1 LLIAPSFSLM
11 DIVPDDQDLP
21 PVPPL
26 EESRPELMDPTQV
39 AVQEDIVHTSIILD
53 LDSGLRGFF
62 KPKALHAIL
71 NLVELLDS
79 HKPEDFLDS
88 FQITTTKK
96 IISEEKE
103 SVAETLELRVA
114 IPFTAIRFLNPFDSQ
129 VDRFDLH
136 VIDLAA
142 MLRHRSSKPQKDVLY
157 CSSKEISIKAMEDTD
172 VAITLTLTDLLVW
185 SILSEKSMV
194 DASFRDMEA
203 VISSTKVDY
212 VSYMLERTIYL
223 ADSLATRMQVSKNLL
238 NRRVHFLAYAL
249 TIAGDD
255 VPDPSFLTRPSYLP
269 RASRSHIRNHDSWK
283 ILSRFR
289 YVYEKLSPENRESL
303 IEACLEGRVA
313 IPSNAENVVIQTWS
327 EWRTWDISEVKTS
340 LAMQYLYGRGSRAN
354 LDINSIQCALRSK
367 LVRVVLDPG
376 STESRFEVQTLAAT
390 MTSEESN
397 DLSGWNVSHLPAQKT
412 TVQVHAKSIDVEVNW
427 DIVALAERLLT
438 VVKTFSPKLASQLNT
453 SRPSLRARF
462 GVTQLI
468 QAVVTVGQTMV
479 RINTINLQALL
490 ANENTNVSVIG
501 TIVPDTNSA
510 QFISAIV
517 HAEDA
522 WSEFKSGARRL
533 LVAKAMAPNLYIS
546 RDAPSAKSESA
557 VEWRLAATSSHLD
570 IKVES
575 EVLDMIEVA
584 DRLIRDELVDLKQR
598 FEHLII
604 STDVRPPVGLLQR
617 GLPKLNLA
625 MLMDSYSIE
634 VALLQS
640 ISYSLKGREGRI
652 SVTPKL
658 SRQITLDLNFD
669 IEGHTHNLVSKAGEE
684 HVISSFKLPSINGQ
698 LGIRRNAERTILNLT
713 TIIEEIVV
721 DASAV
726 HGLFTTFKRPEISK
740 TFSSIKADIK
750 TITDQLNRILPT
762 SALASPVEPIRT
774 SELLYN
780 VGVTLAGIRI
790 QTEAPGMSGLA
801 HLSAGL
807 DGIQIN
813 AFNFD
818 GEVLPLPEISA
829 RLRRIFVEMNINDS
843 RGTRPCGKLG
853 LSAAIQC
860 TRRTS
865 QNGYKRSY
873 KVQLS
878 GIEAHAFAETASA
891 VVDVLN
897 NLQDRIKD
905 LDLSREK
912 RYLQRLRQPTRK
924 SSLFLGES
932 MHSDMTASSIFAS
945 AFSVSL
951 IDIQICWIIGNSVPV
966 FEGQEAQDLVLSL
979 KMIDLRSRSRSSS
992 RLTIHDLQL
1001 QMVPVSQDKR
1011 VRSRNSALLPEML
1024 FNVAY
1029 ASSEDDRKMTF
1040 QAKGKALDVRLES
1053 QFILPANMLQRS
1065 ISLAVDMFRKASES
1079 WEMTPTASGLQ
1090 RKNPF
1095 GDKRLAALLV
1105 DADFAG
1111 AVIQLE
1117 GHRRSGRDGRF
1128 GQFSEADA
1136 TFRTPGVALKVE
1148 YNDNG
1153 RDSAFTAEFKISA
1166 SSNAFTPTVVPLIL
1180 DISNSVKAIVE
1191 QTDHTAEK
1199 LSQSFFSDERFL
1211 NADPEALLGST
1222 SFNLG
1227 IRVCRQEFSLGCQPF
1242 ARVDAAVAVEDVY
1255 ITANSIKSPDHPLF
1269 FAVGASFEKLQASV
1283 QHMYS
1288 RESTFSFEIDRLV
1301 LSIMNSKHVSG
1312 TAGISAVVK
1321 VSPMKSHINARQLQD
1336 FLLFRDI
1343 WIPEEIRQA
1352 SRPAKADEQDYL
1364 VQRYQQVAT
1373 ATAFPWTATISVES
1387 IEVDLDMGQAVGKAS
1402 LLISDMWANSKKASN
1417 WEQNLCF
1424 GIQKMSVESTGRTS
1438 GFVELA
1444 DFQIRT
1450 SITWAIEMEP
1460 TNQSPLIQASVGFDR
1475 LRVKAAFDYEAF
1487 GIVDI
1492 SDFTFLMYNVR
1503 ETDIAGDRLVA
1514 ILDGGNVHACCT
1526 AASAAQGLALYQALE
1541 KLVQENQAAYSQSLK
1556 DIERYIHRQSRPRQD
1571 SAATYTSD
1579 KKPKEDSDA
1588 PISLH
1593 TDVVVT
1599 LRSINLGA
1607 FPSSFSDSTVFL
1619 LDASNIQARFA
1630 VKMDNSLIH
1639 SGLGMTLGQ
1648 LQLALTSVSQ
1658 PGPKTLQELSVEEV
1672 VRTMAG
1678 ARGGI
1683 ILRVPKVVAR
1693 MQTWQAPRTSHIDYL
1708 FRSSFEGKVDVGWNY
1723 ARISFIRDMW
1733 NAHSLAL
1740 ASRLGKPLAESAL
1753 RITATAAARQLIGT
1767 SIARPDADGEGGGG
1781 EDEEQGRI
1789 TAVVNVPQSRYE
1801 YRALEPPVIETPQL
1815 RDMGEA
1821 TPPLEWIG
1829 LHRERLPNITHQI
1842 VIVGLLGV
1850 AREVEEAY
1858 VRILGP

>member
-1 LLIAPSFSLM
+1 MEDA
-11 DIVPDDQDLP
+11 D
-21 PVPPL
+21 
-26 EESRPELMDPTQV
+26 V
-39 AVQEDIVHTSIILD
+39 AV
-53 LDSGLRGFF
+53 
-62 KPKALHAIL
+62 
-71 NLVELLDS
+71 
-79 HKPEDFLDS
+79 
-88 FQITTTKK
+88 
-96 IISEEKE
+96 
-103 SVAETLELRVA
+103 
-114 IPFTAIRFLNPFDSQ
+114 
-129 VDRFDLH
+129 
-136 VIDLAA
+136 
-142 MLRHRSSKPQKDVLY
+142 
-157 CSSKEISIKAMEDTD
+157 
-172 VAITLTLTDLLVW
+172 TLTLNDLLVW
-185 SILSEKSMV
+185 SILSEKSTV

-203 VISSTKVDY
+203 IISSNKVDY

-223 ADSLATRMQVSKNLL
+223 ADSLATRMRASKRLL

-255 VPDPSFLTRPSYLP
+255 VSDPAFLTRPSYLP
-269 RASRSHIRNHDSWK
+269 RASRSHLRNHDSWK

-303 IEACLEGRVA
+303 IEASLEGRVA
-313 IPSNAENVVIQTWS
+313 IPSDAENVVIQTWS

-340 LAMQYLYGRGSRAN
+340 LAMQYLYGRGSTSN
-354 LDINSIQCALRSK
+354 LDINSIHCGLRSN
-367 LVRVVLDPG
+367 LLRVVLDPG
-376 STESRFEVQTLAAT
+376 PTESHFEIQTLAAT

-412 TVQVHAKSIDVEVNW
+412 TVQVHAKSIEVEVNW
-427 DIVALAERLLT
+427 DIVALVERLLT
-438 VVKTFSPKLASQLNT
+438 VAKNFSPKLASQLNT

-462 GVTQLI
+462 AVTQLI
-468 QAVVTVGQTMV
+468 QAVLTVGQTVV

-490 ANENTNVSVIG
+490 ANDNTNVSVIG
-501 TIVPDTNSA
+501 TIVPDSNSA

-546 RDAPSAKSESA
+546 RDAPSAKSDSA

-570 IKVES
+570 IKVDS

-584 DRLIRDELVDLKQR
+584 DGLIRDELVDLKER
-598 FEHLII
+598 FEHLLI
-604 STDVRPPVGLLQR
+604 STSVDMRPPAGLLQR

-640 ISYSLKGREGRI
+640 IAYSLKGIEGRI

-698 LGIRRNAERTILNLT
+698 LGIRRNAERTILSLT

-740 TFSSIKADIK
+740 TFSSIKADIA

-762 SALASPVEPIRT
+762 SALASPVQPIRA

-801 HLSAGL
+801 NLSAGL

-932 MHSDMTASSIFAS
+932 MHSDMTASGLFAS

-992 RLTIHDLQL
+992 RLMIHDLQL

-1029 ASSEDDRKMTF
+1029 ASTEEDRKITF

-1095 GDKRLAALLV
+1095 GDKRLSALLV

-1111 AVIQLE
+1111 AVIRLE
-1117 GHRRSGRDGRF
+1117 GRRRSGRDGRF
-1128 GQFSEADA
+1128 GQFSEAD
-1136 TFRTPGVALKVE
+1136 TRRSGRPGAALKVE
-1148 YNDNG
+1148 YNDSG
-1153 RDSAFTAEFKISA
+1153 RDSTFTAEFKISA

-1191 QTDHTAEK
+1191 QTDQSTEK

-1242 ARVDAAVAVEDVY
+1242 ARVDAAVAVEEVY

-1288 RESTFSFEIDRLV
+1288 RESTFSFEMERLV

-1321 VSPMKSHINARQLQD
+1321 VFPMKSHINA
-1336 FLLFRDI
+1336 
-1343 WIPEEIRQA
+1343 
-1352 SRPAKADEQDYL
+1352 
-1364 VQRYQQVAT
+1364 T
-1373 ATAFPWTATISVES
+1373 
-1387 IEVDLDMGQAVGKAS
+1387 
-1402 LLISDMWANSKKASN
+1402 
-1417 WEQNLCF
+1417 
-1424 GIQKMSVESTGRTS
+1424 
-1438 GFVELA
+1438 
-1444 DFQIRT
+1444 
-1450 SITWAIEMEP
+1450 
-1460 TNQSPLIQASVGFDR
+1460 
-1475 LRVKAAFDYEAF
+1475 
-1487 GIVDI
+1487 
-1492 SDFTFLMYNVR
+1492 
-1503 ETDIAGDRLVA
+1503 
-1514 ILDGGNVHACCT
+1514 T
-1526 AASAAQGLALYQALE
+1526 AAGLHALPGPSGYRRKSGSRRGLQRLTS
-1541 KLVQENQAAYSQSLK
+1541 KTTLCRGTSRV
-1556 DIERYIHRQSRPRQD
+1556 RHRNGVPVD
-1571 SAATYTSD
+1571 GYD
-1579 KKPKEDSDA
+1579 
-1588 PISLH
+1588 
-1593 TDVVVT
+1593 
-1599 LRSINLGA
+1599 LGA
-1607 FPSSFSDSTVFL
+1607 EHRS
-1619 LDASNIQARFA
+1619 RFG
-1630 VKMDNSLIH
+1630 H
-1639 SGLGMTLGQ
+1639 G
-1648 LQLALTSVSQ
+1648 
-1658 PGPKTLQELSVEEV
+1658 
-1672 VRTMAG
+1672 AG
-1678 ARGGI
+1678 GRG
-1683 ILRVPKVVAR
+1683 RR
-1693 MQTWQAPRTSHIDYL
+1693 H
-1708 FRSSFEGKVDVGWNY
+1708 F
-1723 ARISFIRDMW
+1723 
-1733 NAHSLAL
+1733 
-1740 ASRLGKPLAESAL
+1740 
-1753 RITATAAARQLIGT
+1753 
-1767 SIARPDADGEGGGG
+1767 
-1781 EDEEQGRI
+1781 
-1789 TAVVNVPQSRYE
+1789 
-1801 YRALEPPVIETPQL
+1801 
-1815 RDMGEA
+1815 
-1821 TPPLEWIG
+1821 
-1829 LHRERLPNITHQI
+1829 
-1842 VIVGLLGV
+1842 
-1850 AREVEEAY
+1850 
-1858 VRILGP
+1858 